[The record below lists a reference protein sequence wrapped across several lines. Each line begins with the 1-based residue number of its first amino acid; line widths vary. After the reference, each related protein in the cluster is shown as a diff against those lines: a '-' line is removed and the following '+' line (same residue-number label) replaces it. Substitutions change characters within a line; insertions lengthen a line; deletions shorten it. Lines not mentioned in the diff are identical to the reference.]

1 MFWLLFCFVLCCGG
15 NLCQCNFH
23 LTIFYFFWPGQTH
36 PLNDPLFHFSTSRFR
51 PPRLS
56 SPLPCASFPSTYPAT
71 AEINLR
77 PASTAFTNMCPGRL
91 QTIFERLIFLYF
103 LHNDAVFCLSPG
115 FCPSLFLNSRTL
127 VHLQVILAN
136 ILNGIVLNCIAVGI
150 ITKISILMFDG
161 GHTY

>member
-1 MFWLLFCFVLCCGG
+1 MLFCFVLCCGG
-15 NLCQCNFH
+15 NLCQYNFQ
-23 LTIFYFFWPGQTH
+23 LIIFFFFFWLGQTH

-91 QTIFERLIFLYF
+91 QTIFKRLIFLYF

-115 FCPSLFLNSRTL
+115 FCPSLSLTLN
-127 VHLQVILAN
+127 LAN